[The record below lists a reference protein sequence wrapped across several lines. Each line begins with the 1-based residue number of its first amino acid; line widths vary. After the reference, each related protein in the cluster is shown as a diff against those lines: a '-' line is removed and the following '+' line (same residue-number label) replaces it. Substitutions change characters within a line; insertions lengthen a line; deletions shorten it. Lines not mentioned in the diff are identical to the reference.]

1 MRRRSGAG
9 EVPAPPD
16 RRMAL
21 DSNPTNDFAEV
32 EQAAFGTGVLVDGMD
47 LLDDK
52 LLQGRTF
59 SYADTQRYR
68 VGPDYLQLPLDQP
81 RVKASTN
88 QRDGQRRRRALFE
101 DRRIQQ
107 GLGPTPTPQREDRR
121 PPREGELDGRD
132 RDAHTVTTCA
142 VSCRRT
148 SRSRRAPK
156 APPAPCAGLEA
167 SAAGA
172 LPRAR
177 RTAAERTEVPP
188 ERS

>member
-1 MRRRSGAG
+1 MKYHFLPRQG
-9 EVPAPPD
+9 E
-16 RRMAL
+16 
-21 DSNPTNDFAEV
+21 E
-32 EQAAFGTGVLVDGMD
+32 
-47 LLDDK
+47 DDK
-52 LLQGRTF
+52 LLQRRTF
-59 SYADTQRYR
+59 SYSDTQPYR
-68 VGPDYLQLPLDQP
+68 VGPNYLQPPINQP
-81 RVKASTN
+81 RVKVSTN
-88 QRDGQRRRRALFE
+88 QRDGQMRRRALFE
-101 DRRIQQ
+101 DRRIRQ
-107 GLGPTPTPQREDRR
+107 GLRRTPTRQREALR

-132 RDAHTVTTCA
+132 HDAHTVTTCA
-142 VSCRRT
+142 VSRGRM